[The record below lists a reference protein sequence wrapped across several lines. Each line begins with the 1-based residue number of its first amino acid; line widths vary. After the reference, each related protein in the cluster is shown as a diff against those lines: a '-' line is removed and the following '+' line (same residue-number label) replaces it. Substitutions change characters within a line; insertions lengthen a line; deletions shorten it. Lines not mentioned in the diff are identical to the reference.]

1 MGKLRYKSAIPHIN
15 PMWLLKLQLLNSQEY
30 DNAELENNVVELEK
44 IDAFI
49 RKSIHDLVD
58 SKDIRRSV
66 VETEVRSDDG
76 RTVLFI
82 FRNGRLLQTYYIQ
95 Y

>member
-1 MGKLRYKSAIPHIN
+1 MGKLRYKSAIPHN
-15 PMWLLKLQLLNSQEY
+15 KPMWLLKLQFLISQEY
-30 DNAELENNVVELEK
+30 DDAELENSAVGLEK

-49 RKSIHDLVD
+49 RKSIHGLVD
-58 SKDIRRSV
+58 SRDIRRSV

-95 Y
+95 D

>member
-1 MGKLRYKSAIPHIN
+1 MGKLRYRSVIPHN
-15 PMWLLKLQLLNSQEY
+15 KPMWLLKLQYLISQEY
-30 DNAELENNVVELEK
+30 DDVELENSTVELEK

-49 RKSIHDLVD
+49 RKNIHGLID
-58 SKDIRRSV
+58 SRDIRRSV

-82 FRNGRLLQTYYIQ
+82 FRNDRLLQTYYIQ
-95 Y
+95 D

>member
-1 MGKLRYKSAIPHIN
+1 MGKLRYKSVIPHN
-15 PMWLLKLQLLNSQEY
+15 KPMWLLKLQFLISQEY
-30 DNAELENNVVELEK
+30 DDVELENNAVELEK
-44 IDAFI
+44 IDSFI
-49 RKSIHDLVD
+49 RKSIHSLID
-58 SKDIRRSV
+58 SRDVCRSV

-95 Y
+95 D